1 MAHSKEQILSRLLEQ
16 ISNEYDKT
24 SGSFF
29 FDTQKPLA
37 IELEQTYTKLESILL
52 NGFATTA
59 EGTYLDKKVAEQG
72 LIRKS
77 ATFAKGVVTITGNT
91 NAVINIGDKVS
102 SETLIFTCLETKTI
116 PESGSITVNVQCD
129 TSGSVGNVP
138 TGSIKTFPVTLSG
151 ITSVINTEALTG
163 GYDAE
168 TDDELRGRYFD
179 KVSAPVSSGNKYHYI
194 NWAKEITG
202 VGDVK
207 VLPLWNGA
215 GTVKVIIINSNGG
228 VAGPSLIDEVTAKI
242 EESRPIG
249 ASVTVE
255 SAVPVEI
262 DVSATLILQTNVPLE
277 EVSPKIKG
285 LIETYLKRIAF
296 TQDYIS
302 YAHIGGAILSVYG
315 VLDYSD
321 LTVNEETDNISIA
334 ENEVA
339 VLGEVV
345 FA

>member
-1 MAHSKEQILSRLLEQ
+1 MGDSKEQILQRLLEQ

-24 SGSFF
+24 AGSFF
-29 FDTQKPLA
+29 FDTQQPLA
-37 IELEQTYTKLESILL
+37 IELEQIYTKLEGILL

-59 EGTYLDKKVAEQG
+59 LGSYLDKKVAEQG

-77 ATFAKGVVTITGNT
+77 ATYAKGVVTIIGNA

-102 SETLIFTCLETKTI
+102 SETHIFTCLESRTI
-116 PESGSITVNVQCD
+116 PEGGSISVNVQCD
-129 TSGSVGNVP
+129 TAGSVGNVP

-151 ITSVINTEALTG
+151 ITAVINSEALTG

-168 TDDELRGRYFD
+168 TDDELRSRYFD

-194 NWAKEITG
+194 NWAKEAVG

-228 VAGPSLIDEVTAKI
+228 VAESSLIDEVTDKI
-242 EESRPIG
+242 EQSRPIG

-255 SAVPVEI
+255 SAVPIEI
-262 DVSATLILQTNVPLE
+262 DVSATLVLQSNVLLE
-277 EVSPKIKG
+277 EVTPKIKG
-285 LIETYLKRIAF
+285 LIETYLKRTAF

-302 YAHIGGAILSVYG
+302 YAHIGGAILSVSG
-315 VLDYSD
+315 VMDYSD
-321 LTVNEETDNISIA
+321 LTVNEGTDNISIA

-339 VLGEVV
+339 VLGEVI